1 MIVLTSEMPAQVI
14 PSHQLDA
21 IRRALESA
29 SPEKPDVQIVL
40 SPTPQLRTGRTDV
53 ELIVREEEFGGRCKV
68 SFLPPVAADLVNS
81 DIGPAILRKVLE
93 EFFSASGERNEH
105 S

>member
-1 MIVLTSEMPAQVI
+1 
-14 PSHQLDA
+14 
-21 IRRALESA
+21 
-29 SPEKPDVQIVL
+29 
-40 SPTPQLRTGRTDV
+40 
-53 ELIVREEEFGGRCKV
+53 V

-81 DIGPAILRKVLE
+81 DIGPAILRKVLK